1 MTSESA
7 RNATAVA
14 TVVIAAI
21 LGVAAFTWLGPVL
34 KPFLVAVFLFYAT
47 ESAAKALVG
56 MGLRPATA
64 YAACLILAIVGV
76 ILLAQLA
83 YRESQIF
90 LEKWPQYEQ
99 RLDRAVSQLRIPEI
113 AAFDRGAP
121 LAPAEPNDDSGSA
134 TEALATKSTST
145 ALVENVQRSSRL
157 LLDYLFRHSLD
168 IVEPL
173 VLVLVYLLFLFLES
187 RKLPARTM
195 RAFPG
200 EQGRRLLEIE
210 EGITE
215 SMERFM
221 SVKTLVGAGMAVAAG
236 AIMLAFGVDHWLL
249 WSVAFFLSNYVT
261 YIGSAAACVPPI
273 VLAFLNLHP
282 FAAAAVAALLVINRL
297 IWIDIVEVRAAGKS
311 LNLDPVVV
319 FLWLAYWGWV
329 WGVLGLLLAYP
340 MLAAVKVVLM
350 HFPTTRGLAVLL
362 GDEE

>member
-1 MTSESA
+1 MTLESRRDA
-7 RNATAVA
+7 SAAA
-14 TVVIAAI
+14 IVVIAVI

-56 MGLRPATA
+56 IGLRPATA
-64 YAACLILAIVGV
+64 YAACLLLAIAGV
-76 ILLAQLA
+76 MLLTQLV
-83 YRESQIF
+83 YRESQLF
-90 LEKWPQYEQ
+90 LGKWPQYEQ
-99 RLDRAVSQLRIPEI
+99 RLDQAVSQLRIPEI
-113 AAFDRGAP
+113 AGLSHGAP
-121 LAPAEPNDDSGSA
+121 RVPANPDDDPGLA
-134 TEALATKSTST
+134 TEPVAPKSTST
-145 ALVENVQRSSRL
+145 ALAENVQRSSRL

-173 VLVLVYLLFLFLES
+173 VLVLVYLLFLVLES
-187 RKLPARTM
+187 RKFPARTM

-200 EQGRRLLEIE
+200 EQGRRLLQIE

-221 SVKTLVGAGMAVAAG
+221 AVKTLVGAGMAVAAG
-236 AIMLAFGVDHWLL
+236 VLMLAFGVDHWLL
-249 WSVAFFLSNYVT
+249 WSVVFFLSNYVT

-282 FAAAAVAALLVINRL
+282 FTAAAVAALLVINRL
-297 IWIDIVEVRAAGKS
+297 IWIDVVEVRAAGRS
-311 LNLDPVVV
+311 LNLDPVAA

>member
-1 MTSESA
+1 MTPESA

-64 YAACLILAIVGV
+64 YAACLLFSIVGV
-76 ILLAQLA
+76 ILFAQLA
-83 YRESQIF
+83 YRESQLF
-90 LEKWPQYEQ
+90 LGKWPQYEQ
-99 RLDRAVSQLRIPEI
+99 QLDRAVSQLRIPET

-121 LAPAEPNDDSGSA
+121 PAPAAPNDDLGSA
-134 TEALATKSTST
+134 TEPIAPKSTST
-145 ALVENVQRSSRL
+145 ALGENVQRSSRL
-157 LLDYLFRHSLD
+157 LLDYLFRHGLD

-221 SVKTLVGAGMAVAAG
+221 SVKTLVGAGMA
-236 AIMLAFGVDHWLL
+236 VDHWLL

-340 MLAAVKVVLM
+340 MLAALKFVLM

-362 GDEE
+362 GDDE